1 MNKEQAEKLGKEL
14 LAKMKGTGWTLR
26 VWENLSWHY
35 RVMNGGLDIYPS
47 FDGIA
52 FHAVL
57 NRQDAPGGHGGE
69 IFWTDKN
76 RHSDPNLVVER
87 QLKTA
92 RNFTDRCVKTLDDLE
107 LRIKGAKDVWDEDE
121 MHPRSDWE
129 FEVTAGDTQLGY
141 WGWVKHQSE

>member
-1 MNKEQAEKLGKEL
+1 MNKESAEKLGKEL
-14 LAKMKGTGWTLR
+14 LARMKGDGWKLR
-26 VWENLSWHY
+26 VWENLGWHY
-35 RVMNGGLDIYPS
+35 SVKNGGMSVYPS

-52 FHAVL
+52 YHAL
-57 NRQDAPGGHGGE
+57 LHKENDGIGGE
-69 IFWTDKN
+69 TFWTDNN

-121 MHPRSDWE
+121 MNPRSDWQ

-141 WGWVKHQSE
+141 WDWVKHQSE